1 MICLN
6 VMGPIFMGTFFPG
19 EWQHCKM
26 AASERELAMVF
37 IVILCLYRRS
47 AFDAAALKNRNH
59 LPSLD
64 SLRWRVDVA
73 ISTR

>member
-1 MICLN
+1 M
-6 VMGPIFMGTFFPG
+6 V
-19 EWQHCKM
+19 
-26 AASERELAMVF
+26 ASKRELVLKRVVMVF